1 MAIRATY
8 TGGVLRLID
17 PLDLPDN
24 TEVEILLLR
33 PPTDTLTHRERVRAA
48 LRAGGLLSEQPN
60 AIKGLT
66 PLSSAER
73 AALQHSLPADLNLS
87 QAVIEGREEAY

>member
-8 TGGVLRLID
+8 SGGVLRLID

-33 PPTDTLTHRERVRAA
+33 PPTSALAHRERVRAA
-48 LRAGGLLSEQPN
+48 LRAGGLLIEHTN
-60 AIKGLT
+60 AAEGLT
-66 PLSSAER
+66 PLNRAER
-73 AALQHSLPADLNLS
+73 AALQQSIPADLNLS
-87 QAVIEGREEAY
+87 QAIIEGREEAY